1 MTPPDSEQ
9 GYAMVAAVAGIAV
22 FALMA
27 LALVQANQNEIVL
40 VNAEVGQAKAA
51 AAADAGLA
59 IALNGLLVKDRAN
72 RWSIDGR
79 TRTAN
84 FDGARLQIRIEDERG
99 KVPIN
104 LLDDELAARLMEAIG
119 LGYGGS
125 ARTAADSL
133 VDWIDDDEE
142 PRPDGAEVEFYQSR
156 GIRPRNGPLQSIDEL
171 ATIRGFNPEMVKKL
185 KPFVTVNFGTGGF
198 DARYAHPRA
207 IGVMLDGGADSPAA
221 INRQRELDG
230 QRTAIELG
238 DAVDLVG
245 RPLTITTEAVRP
257 DGARSKRQVI
267 VELTGA
273 DARPYII
280 RAFE

>member
-1 MTPPDSEQ
+1 MTPPDRER

-27 LALVQANQNEIVL
+27 LTLVQSNQNDIVL

-59 IALNGLLVKDRAN
+59 IALNGLLAKDRAN

-79 TRTAN
+79 PRTAS
-84 FDGARLQIRIEDERG
+84 FGGASLLIRIEDERG

-119 LGYGGS
+119 LGYGGA

-133 VDWIDDDEE
+133 IDWIDDDEE

-156 GIRPRNGPLQSIDEL
+156 GIRPRNGPLQSIEEL
-171 ATIRGFNPEMVKKL
+171 AVIRGFNPKMIEQL

-238 DAVDLVG
+238 DAIDLVG
-245 RPLTITTEAVRP
+245 RPLTITIEAERP

-267 VELTGA
+267 IELTGA

>member
-1 MTPPDSEQ
+1 
-9 GYAMVAAVAGIAV
+9 MVAAVAGIAV

-27 LALVQANQNEIVL
+27 LALVQSNQNEIVL

-59 IALNGLLVKDRAN
+59 IALNGLITKDRAN

-79 TRTAN
+79 PRTAS
-84 FDGARLQIRIEDERG
+84 FGGASLQIRIEDERG

-119 LGYGGS
+119 LGYGDA

-133 VDWIDDDEE
+133 IDWIDDDEE
-142 PRPDGAEVEFYQSR
+142 PRPEGAEVDYYQSR
-156 GIRPRNGPLQSIDEL
+156 GIRPRNGPLQSIEEL
-171 ATIRGFNPEMVKKL
+171 AVIRGFNRKMVEQM

-230 QRTAIELG
+230 QRAAIELG
-238 DAVDLVG
+238 DAIDLVG
-245 RPLTITTEAVRP
+245 RPLTITIDAVRP
-257 DGARSKRQVI
+257 DGARSRRQVI

-273 DARPYII
+273 DTRPYII

>member
-1 MTPPDSEQ
+1 MTPPDRER

-27 LALVQANQNEIVL
+27 LALVQSNQNDIVL

-59 IALNGLLVKDRAN
+59 IALNGLLAKDRAN

-79 TRTAN
+79 PRTAS
-84 FDGARLQIRIEDERG
+84 FGGASLLIRIEDERG

-119 LGYGGS
+119 LGYGGA

-133 VDWIDDDEE
+133 IDWIDDDEE
-142 PRPDGAEVEFYQSR
+142 PRPDGAEVDYYQSR
-156 GIRPRNGPLQSIDEL
+156 GIRPRNGPLQSIEEL
-171 ATIRGFNPEMVKKL
+171 AVIRGFSPKMVEQL

-230 QRTAIELG
+230 QRAAIELG
-238 DAVDLVG
+238 DAIDLVG
-245 RPLTITTEAVRP
+245 RPLAITIEAERP
-257 DGARSKRQVI
+257 DGTRSKRQVI